1 MPSKFEIALA
11 KSKKTKSVPAVSK
24 RQIVPNKIDNPHMKT
39 LLAKQ
44 KKKPLPKTMEAY
56 KDNNREKKG
65 NKYITSHD
73 KTTGATRT
81 EAELKKKKKY
91 NKD

>member
-24 RQIVPNKIDNPHMKT
+24 RQIVPDKIDKPHMKN

-56 KDNNREKKG
+56 KDNDKIPTL
-65 NKYITSHD
+65 NKYIKTSD
-73 KTTGATRT
+73 TKIKP
-81 EAELKKKKKY
+81 KKERY
-91 NKD
+91 NKG

>member
-24 RQIVPNKIDNPHMKT
+24 RQVLPDKIDKPHLKS

-44 KKKPLPKTMEAY
+44 KKKPLPKTIKAF
-56 KDNNREKKG
+56 EKE
-65 NKYITSHD
+65 
-73 KTTGATRT
+73 R
-81 EAELKKKKKY
+81 Y
-91 NKD
+91 NKG

>member
-24 RQIVPNKIDNPHMKT
+24 RQVVPDKIDKPHLKS

-44 KKKPLPKTMEAY
+44 KQKPLPKTIKAF
-56 KDNNREKKG
+56 EKERSIKP
-65 NKYITSHD
+65 
-73 KTTGATRT
+73 
-81 EAELKKKKKY
+81 
-91 NKD
+91 